1 MKDPAYSHGAARKQR
16 LYDRIGIG
24 QVQSEVS
31 DSREGA
37 MLGAKHPEKPFG
49 DPAQGQYI
57 LRPSALIAPQE
68 EAISRVRRIAEQV
81 GQRVGVAQSQIDSL
95 PGERMHD
102 MRRVADK
109 RYPLPRDPVGKH
121 SAQRKTGGRGERLQ

>member
-1 MKDPAYSHGAARKQR
+1 MKDPANSHGAARKQR
-16 LYDRIGIG
+16 LYDWIGIG

-31 DSREGA
+31 DSRDHT
-37 MLGAKHPEKPFG
+37 MIGAKHPEKPVG

-68 EAISRVRRIAEQV
+68 EAISRIRRLAEQL
-81 GQRVGVAQSQIDSL
+81 GQGVGVAQSQIASL

-102 MRRVADK
+102 VRRVAVQ
-109 RYPLPRDPVGKH
+109 RYPPLRDPPGNH
-121 SAQRKTGGRGERLQ
+121 SPPREAA

>member
-16 LYDRIGIG
+16 LYDRIGMG

-31 DSREGA
+31 DSREQS
-37 MLGAKHPEKPFG
+37 MIGAKHPGKPVG

-57 LRPSALIAPQE
+57 LRPRALIAPQE
-68 EAISRVRRIAEQV
+68 EAISRVRRLAEQA
-81 GQRVGVAQSQIDSL
+81 GQGVSVAQSQIDSL

-102 MRRVADK
+102 VPRVADQ
-109 RYPLPRDPVGKH
+109 RYPTVRDPIGKH
-121 SAQRKTGGRGERLQ
+121 SAQRKTGGRGERL